1 MNLKRITSRFLAI
14 FSIVVLAITGFSC
27 TDTETTNTTGF
38 AIYYYSLTD
47 IGPSMTAVIEKP
59 TYTGSEPTDFVITG
73 ITFNGEPYTSE
84 SFIIDDKD
92 GSIRIAN
99 SENLPV
105 GLYSISVGCSSN
117 GSYHE
122 FKDAVQVKMLLSVPD
137 GIKVEPDYIEIDFEE
152 IGESKATA
160 KVVTEGEHVT
170 ISGYAIAE
178 GPEKEFFKISTSGVI
193 SINPDEEILKKM
205 KPGLHKVSLKLTT
218 LAGEGIFAD
227 AITFNLTSKPID
239 LTYNTSNKGIME
251 KESVANGQTEYISPV
266 PTILGSTE
274 EAKFSIVSINPE
286 ISNGKI
292 TIDETSGVI
301 TVAKGHG
308 ITESG
313 DYAITIKV
321 ANKFAPEGV
330 EMPTLFTIQVVDEIT
345 PISGFEYEPI
355 EIAQYAPIT
364 TQPKEGMQ
372 GSYVTYS
379 FVDLD
384 QKLEGQLTINSS
396 NGKISAKKG
405 NSIPEGRYEIK
416 VQADNSKGAPTITT
430 FLLTVTPNPNNIV
443 YIYYGNNLGLD
454 KTKEASQY
462 RIRSAEELGNLVL
475 TPETNLDGKGI
486 AFKWKIANKF
496 NLDDPNETGSPM
508 IDETTGVIRFSPDN
522 FKEGDAPMA
531 WLIIEATAG
540 EGDLA
545 RTFKTFIA
553 FDFNPSKNP
562 IRIEYTP
569 FVFKVS
575 PRKGGT
581 STEPTIVGVTNIS
594 HFVMDYRRSFRYQN
608 LDGPKSHKSGAIS
621 TNNNN
626 VEPPVPADPTYFMNQ
641 VWRNYYGT
649 VAPNYGARAPM
660 SYYDGLSNKINKKL
674 SDALGYVDPN
684 KGWAVTINPNKWFGD
699 PSYGDE
705 NGQFANGIM
714 LGQMTYRTDGDSG
727 KLSSDNKSPKAF
739 PLLIWFDEN
748 F

>member
-1 MNLKRITSRFLAI
+1 MNLKKITSRFLAI
-14 FSIVVLAITGFSC
+14 FSVVVLAITGFSC

-122 FKDAVQVKMLLSVPD
+122 FKDAVQVKMLPSVPD

-301 TVAKGHG
+301 SVAKGHG

-355 EIAQYAPIT
+355 EIAKYAPISI
-364 TQPKEGMQ
+364 QPKDGMQ
-372 GSYVTYS
+372 GTYVTYS
-379 FVDLD
+379 FVNLD

-405 NSIPEGRYEIK
+405 NSIPEGRYEVK
-416 VQADNSKGAPTITT
+416 VQADNSKGTPTITSL
-430 FLLTVTPNPNNIV
+430 LLTVTPNPNNIE

-475 TPETNLDGKGI
+475 TPETNLDGKNI
-486 AFKWKIANKF
+486 SFKWNISSKF
-496 NLDDPNETGSPM
+496 NLDSKADPDDETKVYPM
-508 IDETTGVIRFSPDN
+508 IDENTGVIRFSIDN
-522 FKEGDAPMA
+522 FKSDDAPMA

-553 FDFNPSKNP
+553 FDFNPSTNTV
-562 IRIEYTP
+562 RIEYTP
-569 FVFKVS
+569 FVFKVN

-581 STEPTIVGVTNIS
+581 SFEPTILGVS
-594 HFVMDYRRSFRYQN
+594 DMSQFVMDYRRSFRFQN
-608 LDGPKSHKSGAIS
+608 LEGPKSHKSGAITS
-621 TNNNN
+621 GDKLD
-626 VEPPVPADPTYFMNQ
+626 EKMFMNQ
-641 VWRNYYGT
+641 VWRNYFGPN
-649 VAPNYGARAPM
+649 ANYGARGPM
-660 SYYDGLSNKINKKL
+660 SYYDNTKANAKL

-684 KGWAVTINPNKWFGD
+684 KGWAVTINPNKWHGD
-699 PSYGDE
+699 PNYEDGE
-705 NGQFANGIM
+705 QFANGIM
-714 LGQMTYRTDGDSG
+714 TGQMTYETTGNSADLGGTSKR
-727 KLSSDNKSPKAF
+727 AF
-739 PLLIWFDEN
+739 PLIIWFDEN

>member
-92 GSIRIAN
+92 GSIRIVN

-122 FKDAVQVKMLLSVPD
+122 FKDAVQVKMLPSVPD

-251 KESVANGQTEYISPV
+251 KESIANGQTEYISPV

-405 NSIPEGRYEIK
+405 NSIPEGSYEVK

-430 FLLTVTPNPNNIV
+430 FLLTVNPNPNNIV

-486 AFKWKIANKF
+486 AFKWKIATKF
-496 NLDDPNETGSPM
+496 NLDDPNTTGYPK
-508 IDETTGVIRFSPDN
+508 IDEATGVVRFSSDN

-545 RTFKTFIA
+545 RTFKTFVA
-553 FDFNPSKNP
+553 LDFNPSKNP

-569 FVFKVS
+569 FVFKVN
-575 PRKGGT
+575 PRNGGT
-581 STEPTIVGVTNIS
+581 STEPTIIGVTDYS
-594 HFVMDYRRSFRYQN
+594 KFMMDYRRSFRFQN
-608 LDGPKSHKSGAIS
+608 LEGPGSHRSGAIS

-626 VEPPVPADPTYFMNQ
+626 VNPPVLADPTYFMNQ

-649 VAPNYGARAPM
+649 KAPNYGAKAPI
-660 SYYDGLSNKINKKL
+660 SYYENTKPNAKLSN
-674 SDALGYVDPN
+674 ALGYVDPN
-684 KGWAVTINPNKWFGD
+684 KGWAVTINPNKWHGD
-699 PSYGDE
+699 PTYE
-705 NGQFANGIM
+705 NGEQFANGIM
-714 LGQMTYRTDGDSG
+714 TGQMTYETSG
-727 KLSSDNKSPKAF
+727 NSADLGGTSKRAF
-739 PLLIWFDEN
+739 PLIIWFDEN